1 MEEALVAHLLAD
13 TALASLLGEKITWA
27 IRPQGS
33 ALPALVLTRIDG
45 LPDYT
50 MAGPSG
56 LVSSRIQADA
66 WATSYAKAKEA
77 ARAAEAALSGID
89 VEIDNGNSPATITI
103 LRGGFKQGERDDF
116 EKSSGGAELYRVSQ
130 DFIIWH
136 GQG

>member
-13 TALASLLGEKITWA
+13 VVLAALVVDRITWA
-27 IRPQGS
+27 VRPQGS
-33 ALPALVLTRIDG
+33 TLPALVLTRIDG

-56 LVSSRIQADA
+56 LVSSRIQVDS
-66 WATSYAKAKEA
+66 WAQTYAAAKDA

-89 VEIDNGNSPATITI
+89 VEIGDGNSPATVTT

-116 EKSSGGAELYRVSQ
+116 EKSAGGVELYRVSQ
-130 DFIIWH
+130 DFIIWN

>member
-13 TALASLLGEKITWA
+13 AALGALVDDRITWA
-27 IRPQGS
+27 VRPQGS
-33 ALPALVLTRIDG
+33 ALPALVLTRIDS

-56 LVSSRIQADA
+56 LVSSRIQVDS
-66 WATSYAKAKEA
+66 WAVIYAAAKEA
-77 ARAAEAALSGID
+77 ARAAEAVLSGVDAD
-89 VEIDNGNSPATITI
+89 VSDGNSPATITR

-116 EKSSGGAELYRVSQ
+116 EKSAGGAELYRVSQ
-130 DFIIWH
+130 DFIIWN